1 MDYQALLYSPIY
13 VSLGVTAELVTSAG
27 TSATVTVLDKTTGI
41 DVGTDTIVET
51 IKPAC
56 IVRAAELSD
65 NDITRTDLPEGQITF
80 NGNTWRIKSTQPK
93 PSPNGESDGEYILFL
108 LNEG

>member
-56 IVRAAELSD
+56 IVRAAEL
-65 NDITRTDLPEGQITF
+65 NEMGKGIAFVLPVLQIAGVAHF
-80 NGNTWRIKSTQPK
+80 MRERP
-93 PSPNGESDGEYILFL
+93 EER
-108 LNEG
+108 